1 MRRLKKLSIIA
12 WLARFG
18 CIFAGR
24 YGIDGTAESRKRQRF
39 QAPAYVAKV
48 LGALAQQAQ
57 LMSVW
62 MRADRTYGQLEPLAK
77 TAETTHHSATPERG
91 STGTSARH
99 GQSRPSRTRSDQRQ
113 PVLG

>member
-18 CIFAGR
+18 YIFAGR
-24 YGIDGTAESRKRQRF
+24 YGIDGTAESRERQRF

-48 LGALAQQAQ
+48 LGAFAQQAQ

-77 TAETTHHSATPERG
+77 TADDHASLGH
-91 STGTSARH
+91 AR
-99 GQSRPSRTRSDQRQ
+99 SWIYWYIRRARAESPQ
-113 PVLG
+113 PHKV